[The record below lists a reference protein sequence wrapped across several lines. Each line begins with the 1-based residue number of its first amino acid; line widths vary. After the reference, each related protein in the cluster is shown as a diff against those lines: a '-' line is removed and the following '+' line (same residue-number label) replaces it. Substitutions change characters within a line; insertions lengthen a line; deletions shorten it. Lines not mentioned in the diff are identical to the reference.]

1 MPTTTVPAIDTQRLP
16 KQADVATTRILVVE
30 DERIVAFNLQQRLQK
45 LGYEVP
51 ALAVNAEQTLR
62 AIEKYKPNIILMDIH
77 IEGPMDGIET
87 ARLVTEKYR
96 IPIIF
101 LTAYS
106 EETTLSRAKATRPYG
121 YLLKPFSERELHA
134 TIQMALERHSVE
146 LALNLSEARLRLA
159 LSAADMGDWEI
170 RKAKTQQETLYI
182 GEANH
187 ILGYPEQV
195 FSGTREDFI
204 ALVEAADR
212 EHVSQG
218 IDTSITGNCAF
229 DIEFRTTQTGGNQ
242 RWLRLQGKM
251 MDTPSHE
258 PQLVGIIQNIS
269 ERKATEHFLKQAA
282 TVFEATQDGI
292 LLLNKESLI
301 VNCNNGFTAMTG
313 YVLDDVRDQTPEI
326 FTHLSTPPETQHSI
340 DATLRK
346 GGKWRSEV
354 SILKKDGTVFPA
366 LLSIASVNGISHG
379 RDVSHF
385 VLILTDLTPI
395 RSAEKKLQ
403 YLAHY
408 DPLTNIPN
416 RLLTMERLTQ
426 ALLRGK
432 RHNERIGV
440 LFIDLDRFK
449 WVNDTLGHDIG
460 DQLLQAVTQRMQS
473 CLRADDTIGRLGGD
487 EFLAILDPVENEQSA
502 AIVASK
508 LANAVSMPVTLGLHS
523 IEISCSIGVS
533 FFPDDGQ
540 QSDILVR
547 AADTAMYAAKE
558 RGRNCYEFF
567 TPLMLAKAMRFMALN
582 HDLHRGLKAG
592 ELRLHYQPQVA
603 LTTGNIVGLEA
614 LIRWQ
619 HPEKGL
625 LGAAEIIPVAEDSG
639 LIVDI
644 GEWVLRE
651 VCNQVNK
658 WTSLGI
664 PPIPVAVN
672 VSAFHIKKLQ
682 FCNRIE
688 SILHET
694 GVNADSLEIEIT
706 ESVLQSEGACISTLD
721 YLRRMGVI
729 ITIDDFG
736 TGYSCL
742 SSLKLLPINKLKID
756 KAFIQGIPDDKNDIA
771 ITEAIIA
778 MAQKLGMQVIA
789 EGVETKDQLDF
800 LRSRCCDEV
809 QGYYYFKPMPAEQIQ
824 ALMQQQLQHQPHEMH

>member
-1 MPTTTVPAIDTQRLP
+1 M
-16 KQADVATTRILVVE
+16 VE
-30 DERIVAFNLQQRLQK
+30 DERIVAFNLQQRLLK
-45 LGYEVP
+45 LGYDVP

-62 AIEKYKPNIILMDIH
+62 AVERYKPNVVLMDIH
-77 IEGPMDGIET
+77 IEGPLDGIET
-87 ARLVTEKYR
+87 ASQVNKKYH
-96 IPIIF
+96 IPIIY

-106 EETTLSRAKATRPYG
+106 EETTLARAKATRPYG

-146 LALNLSEARLRLA
+146 LALNLSEERLRLA
-159 LSAADMGDWEI
+159 LSAANMADWEI
-170 RKAKTQQETLYI
+170 RKVQTQQETLYI

-187 ILGYPEQV
+187 ILGYPERV
-195 FSGTREDFI
+195 FCGPRNDFM
-204 ALVEAADR
+204 ALVEEEDR
-212 EHVSQG
+212 ARVRQVL
-218 IDTSITGNCAF
+218 DASIEGNSACE
-229 DIEFRTTQTGGNQ
+229 IEFRTTQVGDNQ

-251 MDTPSHE
+251 METPSHE
-258 PQLVGIIQNIS
+258 PQLVGIIQNIT

-292 LLLNKESLI
+292 LLLDKNSRI
-301 VNCNNGFTAMTG
+301 VNCNYSFTAMTG
-313 YVLDDVRDQTPEI
+313 YALADIRNQTPDM
-326 FTHLSTPPETQHSI
+326 FTHPATPPETQHNI
-340 DATLRK
+340 ETTLRK

-354 SILKKDGTVFPA
+354 NIQKKDGTQFPA
-366 LLSIASVNGISHG
+366 LLSIASVNGDSHA
-379 RDVSHF
+379 DDASPF

-416 RLLTMERLTQ
+416 RLLTMERLAQ
-426 ALLRGK
+426 AILRGR
-432 RHNERIGV
+432 RHNERIAV

-460 DQLLQAVTQRMQS
+460 DQLLQVVTQGMQQ

-487 EFLAILDPVENEQSA
+487 EFLAVLDPVDNEQSA

-508 LANAVSMPVTLGLHS
+508 LANAVSSPVTIGIHT

-567 TPLMLAKAMRFMALN
+567 TPMMLAKAMRFMALN
-582 HDLHRGLKAG
+582 HDLHRGFKAG
-592 ELRLHYQPQVA
+592 ELCLHYQPQVSI
-603 LTTGNIVGLEA
+603 TTGEIVGLEA

-625 LGAAEIIPVAEDSG
+625 LGAAEVIPVAEDSG
-639 LIVDI
+639 LIVEI

-651 VCNQVNK
+651 VCTQMRRWND
-658 WTSLGI
+658 LGI
-664 PPIPVAVN
+664 RPIPTAVN

-688 SILHET
+688 AILYDT

-706 ESVLQSEGACISTLD
+706 ESVLQSEGTCISTLD
-721 YLRRMGVI
+721 HLRRMGVI

-756 KAFIQGIPDDKNDIA
+756 KAFIQGIPDDKNDVA

-778 MAQKLGMQVIA
+778 MAQKLDMQVIA
-789 EGVETKDQLDF
+789 EGVETQEQLDF
-800 LRSRCCDEV
+800 LRTRCCDEV
-809 QGYYYFKPMPAEQIQ
+809 QGYYYFKPMPTDQVQ
-824 ALMQQQLQHQPHEMH
+824 ALLQQRLQNQSVDMR